1 VYGFLK
7 DSGYFRHPY
16 FLRDDP
22 DSLSKVVK
30 VYHQSALVSKKK
42 KSSATLTKQAKDN
55 ADDDDDDDEVDAS
68 ESSVAPSIVDDDS
81 HDADDDASS
90 TLVDYDLST
99 YATME
104 TEQQSDVEH
113 VQNADEKSAEQDQ
126 DDPQPKPKYQIHQRV
141 YARDKDGVMY
151 EAVVRRRLFGPTYH
165 KQVEM
170 GLVTTKQEAEEALAE
185 QDLQPIWHYFVHF
198 NNWNVRFDRF
208 VSEHDVYEI
217 TDEVKT
223 YAEQLMKEHKA
234 LQIEMRKPATKNK
247 KSWQTIDG
255 AAFLR
260 EWKKR
265 RARVERELNWE
276 GCNSTDSTQ
285 KDTLTDS
292 EIAKASSSN
301 QKNVHA
307 DQNTW
312 TKAALALEIKL
323 REKSLST
330 KRPQTIANAI
340 ALPFALKK
348 VMVEQWEIISQCKM
362 MPSLPTAVTI
372 RQALDKYLESK
383 NAVATPQNS
392 GSKSEEE
399 GVVSM
404 NPDSLKLGSESNE
417 SQVLVNKEPSGE
429 NAEPTDGE
437 DSEMEARK
445 QEWRDMANG
454 IAMLFDEALDSWLLY
469 KEELPQLRVID
480 NIPEY
485 SMKPYSEIYGCEHL
499 LRLFVRLPEMLMDQI
514 SDSEARPIFA
524 KVNDFVR
531 FLHKNYSTLF
541 TQTHRKLNEAEIKE
555 QQKLEKS
562 EERKRKA
569 LHEDNSISIGNK
581 KSRETQEA
589 R

>member
-1 VYGFLK
+1 VKK
-7 DSGYFRHPY
+7 DKPSASSKGGSHDNRADEVASESSNDQFEV
-16 FLRDDP
+16 DD
-22 DSLSKVVK
+22 DEDGSE
-30 VYHQSALVSKKK
+30 
-42 KSSATLTKQAKDN
+42 DG
-55 ADDDDDDDEVDAS
+55 DDDDD
-68 ESSVAPSIVDDDS
+68 
-81 HDADDDASS
+81 S

-104 TEQQSDVEH
+104 TEQQSDVERANH
-113 VQNADEKSAEQDQ
+113 TDEKSEKSAEQDQ
-126 DDPQPKPKYQIHQRV
+126 DENPQPKPKFQIHQRV

-170 GLVTTKQEAEEALAE
+170 GLVTSKQEAEEALAE
-185 QDLQPIWHYFVHF
+185 RDLQPIWHYFVHF

-223 YAEQLMKEHKA
+223 YAEELMKVHKG
-234 LQIEMRKPATKNK
+234 LQAEMRKPATKNK

-276 GCNSTDSTQ
+276 GCNSADSTQ
-285 KDTLTDS
+285 GDGPIDS
-292 EIAKASSSN
+292 KIAKASSSN
-301 QKNVHA
+301 QKNEHTKN
-307 DQNTW
+307 NTW
-312 TKAALALEIKL
+312 TKAALALELKL

-330 KRPQTIANAI
+330 KRSQSIANAI
-340 ALPFALKK
+340 VLPFALKK
-348 VMVEQWEIISQCKM
+348 VMVEQWEIISQCKSL
-362 MPSLPTAVTI
+362 PSLPAAITI

-383 NAVATPQNS
+383 NAVVISENAE
-392 GSKSEEE
+392 SKSERDA
-399 GVVSM
+399 VAVL
-404 NPDSLKLGSESNE
+404 NPDSSKEDVESKESPVPMHNDLSSENME
-417 SQVLVNKEPSGE
+417 SK
-429 NAEPTDGE
+429 DGE

-499 LRLFVRLPEMLMDQI
+499 LRFFVRLPEMLTDQI

-531 FLHKNYSTLF
+531 FLHKNNSTLF
-541 TQTHRKLNEAEIKE
+541 TQTHRKLNEAELKA
-555 QQKLEKS
+555 QLKLEKA

-569 LHEDNSISIGNK
+569 LNEDNSIPIGNK
-581 KSRETQEA
+581 KTRETQEA
-589 R
+589 N